1 LIESKV
7 PYLVQNADNGSG
19 VSEGLLLTMAADA
32 LLTESKVPYLVQN
45 ADNGS
50 GVSEGLLLTMAADA
64 LLTERIL
71 IAIQPTLNL
80 E

>member
-1 LIESKV
+1 MI
-7 PYLVQNADNGSG
+7 
-19 VSEGLLLTMAADA
+19 
-32 LLTESKVPYLVQN
+32 ESKVPYLVQN